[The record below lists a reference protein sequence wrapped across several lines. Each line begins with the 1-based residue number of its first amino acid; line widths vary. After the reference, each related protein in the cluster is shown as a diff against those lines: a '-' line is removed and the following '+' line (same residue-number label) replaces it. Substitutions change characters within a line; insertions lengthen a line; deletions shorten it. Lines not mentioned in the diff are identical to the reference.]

1 MANLSEL
8 PLWMQVY
15 MKAYRYRQAVW
26 THPAPVKPLSE
37 CNVALVTTAGLHLKD
52 QAPFDDTLKAGDY
65 SYRWIDGGVAVQELL
80 IAHRSKAFDHSGI
93 EQDRNLCFPLD
104 RFRELDKEGLI
115 GRLHERH
122 LSFMG
127 SITAPGRLMRQTAP
141 EAAEQLKRDRVDL
154 AFLTPV

>member
-1 MANLSEL
+1 
-8 PLWMQVY
+8 

-26 THPAPVKPLSE
+26 TRPAPVKPLSE
-37 CNVALVTTAGLHLKD
+37 CNVALVTTAGLHIKE
-52 QAPFDDTLKAGDY
+52 QEPFDGTLKAGDY
-65 SYRWIDGGVAVQELL
+65 SYRWIPGEVAVEELL

-93 EQDRNLCFPLD
+93 EQDRNLCFPID
-104 RFRELDKEGLI
+104 RFRELEKEGLI
-115 GRLHERH
+115 GRLNRRH

-141 EAAEQLKRDRVDL
+141 EAAGELKQDRVDL